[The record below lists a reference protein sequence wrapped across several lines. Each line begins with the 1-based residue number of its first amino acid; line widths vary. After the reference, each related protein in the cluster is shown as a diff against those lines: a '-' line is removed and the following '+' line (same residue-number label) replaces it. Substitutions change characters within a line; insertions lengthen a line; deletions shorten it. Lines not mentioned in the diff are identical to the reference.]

1 MAAVKANYV
10 VEMGL
15 GGAMFWDL
23 PSDDFNNR
31 CGRGSYP
38 IIRGVSNI
46 IKGKKVCKKVSEE
59 NGQLTTPGLSVTEK
73 TGVETTSPGYS
84 GGLKETGII
93 KMIVFAIAFASFL

>member
-1 MAAVKANYV
+1 MIVC
-10 VEMGL
+10 
-15 GGAMFWDL
+15 
-23 PSDDFNNR
+23 R

-73 TGVETTSPGYS
+73 TGVETVSEYFQFLRTTTNKYPPQTSPGYS